1 MKTFITGVMVGVANI
16 IPGLSGGT
24 VLVLSGLYERVLSA
38 IKSPFRHLSFLFV
51 LGIGVIIGLG
61 SFALTIDFLF
71 EIAEIPLLF
80 FFMGLVIGG
89 ALLFYQLE
97 IVIAKEVFRPITVIL
112 SFLAVLLLDYIPTG
126 LLEPSTPLLLIT
138 GFLAGATM
146 ILPGLSGAL
155 LFLILGQYQ
164 IALDLVVQLA
174 SFDVSVVP
182 TLLGLGIAGVAGIA
196 VMSFVMSYLFV
207 NQRNAILNIVL
218 GLLLGSVYQITP
230 TSVIDWTWL
239 SALISLPLGIYLG
252 FMLPQLK
259 TRT

>member
-1 MKTFITGVMVGVANI
+1 MKTLFTGIMVGVANI

-24 VLVLSGLYERVLSA
+24 ILVLSGLYEEVLSA
-38 IKSPFRHLSFLFV
+38 IKSPFKHVLFLAL
-51 LGIGVIIGLG
+51 LGTGVVIGLV
-61 SFALTIDFLF
+61 SFALTIDVLF

-97 IVIAKEVFRPITVIL
+97 IVIAKEPFHPIIVIL

-126 LLEPSTPLLLIT
+126 LLEPSTALLLTT

-164 IALDLVVQLA
+164 IAIDLVVQLT
-174 SFDVSVVP
+174 SLDVTVLPSIIG
-182 TLLGLGIAGVAGIA
+182 LGLAGVSG
-196 VMSFVMSYLFV
+196 VVMMSFVMSHLFTKK
-207 NQRNAILNIVL
+207 RNLILNIIL

-239 SALISLPLGIYLG
+239 SALISLPIGVYLG

>member
-1 MKTFITGVMVGVANI
+1 MKTFITGIMVGVANI

-24 VLVLSGLYERVLSA
+24 ILVLSGLYEDVLLA
-38 IKSPFRHLSFLFV
+38 IKSPFKNVIFLAL
-51 LGIGVIIGLG
+51 LGIGVILGLG

-97 IVIAKEVFRPITVIL
+97 IVIAKEVFRPITVIIA
-112 SFLAVLLLDYIPTG
+112 FLGVLLLDFIPVG
-126 LLEPSTPLLLIT
+126 LLEPSTFLLLTT

-164 IALDLVVQLA
+164 IALDLVVQLL
-174 SFDVSVVP
+174 SFDLTVLP
-182 TLLGLGIAGVAGIA
+182 IIIGLGVTGIAGII
-196 VMSFVMSYLFV
+196 VMSIIMNYLFT
-207 NQRNAILNIVL
+207 QKRNVILNIIL

-230 TSVIDWTWL
+230 TSAIDWTWL

-252 FMLPQLK
+252 FMVPQIK
-259 TRT
+259 TRK

>member
-1 MKTFITGVMVGVANI
+1 MKTFLTGIMVGVANI

-24 VLVLSGLYERVLSA
+24 ILVLSGLYEDVLSA
-38 IKSPFRHLSFLFV
+38 IKSPFKNILFLSLLGLGVV
-51 LGIGVIIGLG
+51 LGLG

-97 IVIAKEVFRPITVIL
+97 IVIAKEVFRPITVIIA
-112 SFLAVLLLDYIPTG
+112 FLGVLLLDFIPAG
-126 LLEPSTPLLLIT
+126 LLEPSPFVLLTT

-164 IALDLVVQLA
+164 IALDLVVQLL
-174 SFDVSVVP
+174 SFDLSVLPIVI
-182 TLLGLGIAGVAGIA
+182 GLGVAGITGII
-196 VMSFVMSYLFV
+196 VMSIVLSYLFKQ
-207 NQRNAILNIVL
+207 QRNLILNIIL

-239 SALISLPLGIYLG
+239 SALISLPLGLYLG
-252 FMLPQLK
+252 FMVPQIK
-259 TRT
+259 TRR

>member
-1 MKTFITGVMVGVANI
+1 MKTFLTGIMVGVANI

-24 VLVLSGLYERVLSA
+24 ILVLSGLYEDVLLA
-38 IKSPFRHLSFLFV
+38 IKSPFKNLTFLAL
-51 LGIGVIIGLG
+51 LGIGVILGLG

-97 IVIAKEVFRPITVIL
+97 IVIAKEVFHPIIVIMA
-112 SFLAVLLLDYIPTG
+112 FLAVLLLDYIPAG
-126 LLEPSTPLLLIT
+126 LLEPSTFLLLTT

-164 IALDLVVQLA
+164 TALDLVVQLL
-174 SFDVSVVP
+174 SFDLSVLPIVI
-182 TLLGLGIAGVAGIA
+182 GLGVAGITGII
-196 VMSFVMSYLFV
+196 VMSIIMSYLFKQ
-207 NQRNAILNIVL
+207 QRNLILNIIL

-239 SALISLPLGIYLG
+239 SALISLPLGLYLG
-252 FMLPQLK
+252 FMVPQIK
-259 TRT
+259 TRR